1 MKGDPSM
8 TTMSF
13 SDLWK
18 SFKLLSDPQSL
29 SEEHQ
34 SFLQSF
40 LAQELRLREEKR
52 IQYLMRSSGIKRIK
66 RLTDFDW
73 TFNPKLPRDKIM
85 EFLHTQWL
93 NKPSNLVL
101 VGPAGVGKTHIA
113 SALCHEAILNG
124 HPTLFLTLFD
134 LTAKLSKAKSL
145 YSLIDYYAKVPILCI
160 DELGYI
166 IPSKEQADWIFQIL
180 SKRTE
185 VTSTIVTTNLTPSNW
200 GKVFDSVT
208 ASAILDRLSMNGKFI
223 TFEGRSYRSKK

>member
-1 MKGDPSM
+1 M

-18 SFKLLSDPQSL
+18 YFKLLSDPQNL

-40 LAQELRLREEKR
+40 LTEEVRLREEKR
-52 IQYLMRSSGIKRIK
+52 IQYLLRSSGIKRLK
-66 RLTDFDW
+66 RLIDFDW
-73 TFNPKLPRDKIM
+73 TFNPKIARDKIM

-93 NKPSNLVL
+93 TKPSNLVL

-113 SALCHEAILNG
+113 SAFCHEAILKG
-124 HPTLFLTLFD
+124 HQTTFLTLFD
-134 LTAKLSKAKSL
+134 LTAKLSKAKNL
-145 YSLIDYYAKVPILCI
+145 YSLIEYYARVPILCI
-160 DELGYI
+160 DELGYS
-166 IPSKEQADWIFQIL
+166 IPYREQADWIFQIL

>member
-1 MKGDPSM
+1 M

-18 SFKLLSDPQSL
+18 DFKLLSDPQSL
-29 SEEHQ
+29 SQEHQ

-52 IQYLMRSSGIKRIK
+52 VQYLLRSSRIKRIK
-66 RLTDFDW
+66 RLIDFDW
-73 TFNPKLPRDKIM
+73 TFNPKIARDKIM
-85 EFLHTQWL
+85 EFLHTQWVK
-93 NKPSNLVL
+93 KPSNLVL
-101 VGPAGVGKTHIA
+101 IGPAGVGKTHIA

-124 HPTLFLTLFD
+124 HQTVFLTLFD
-134 LTAKLSKAKSL
+134 LTAKLSKTKNL
-145 YSLIDYYAKVPILCI
+145 YSLIEYYARVPILCI

-185 VTSTIVTTNLTPSNW
+185 VNST
-200 GKVFDSVT
+200 
-208 ASAILDRLSMNGKFI
+208 
-223 TFEGRSYRSKK
+223 RSGD